1 MRLYCVEFDTED
13 HGTVRAWF
21 STKKEANKFYNTEG
35 KKYCE
40 GHEPSLKVIAY
51 DFTNTKR
58 GIQDLLNW
66 IDLSG
71 LDGAPKQLVGVD
83 REVIKEWDDYPDHDI
98 PVVQRIV

>member
-21 STKKEANKFYNTEG
+21 STKKEANKYYNTTG
-35 KKYCE
+35 KENCE
-40 GHEPSLKVIAY
+40 GWENSLKILAY

-83 REVIKEWDDYPDHDI
+83 REVIKEWDDYPDHDNS
-98 PVVQRIV
+98 VVQHIV